1 MQQAYESQF
10 LLNSMMNGSVKR
22 KIRSTEWEI
31 SKSSFSKI
39 RTNPTYDECR
49 EYACKDISTKTQIR
63 EPGKIS
69 EIKRGSRF
77 NFLVRVDTNFKGL
90 NNPKQYYEQFVQRED
105 LSGIREAYEA
115 CLVNRDRDVSHYGLG
130 GGILFA
136 YNIEPNLISHI
147 FPMDCDSDQEA
158 AREEEITEY
167 PSLWLTLTELNAATL
182 RLRTYNQITCRTK
195 TDDGKIIKPA
205 RIIAIDSINP
215 TILAVAEAFGIGCTV
230 VHPNQG
236 AICEKYDPFLS
247 FGGAETQR
255 KRKELFKELKKMYSL
270 EEIERF
276 EL

>member
-49 EYACKDISTKTQIR
+49 KYACKDISTKTQIR

-90 NNPKQYYEQFVQRED
+90 NNPKQYYEQFERR
-105 LSGIREAYEA
+105 SFISFSTI
-115 CLVNRDRDVSHYGLG
+115 NNKNVSHYGLG